1 MISKTDLSG
10 KFAYDTKGLDQ
21 LRSSSRQD
29 SPEALKGTAQQF
41 EALFLN
47 MVMKSMRD
55 ATPHESPFSSEQEKM
70 LTGMLDQQLSQ
81 TMAKR
86 GVGLADTLVLQLS
99 KTMSA
104 KPAADTSKVVGGTPP
119 AGDNGLAAAK
129 GAATSPAALNAE
141 GAVAAGPAA
150 ASNPVGTVSNAQN
163 NARMHAGN
171 AAWASN
177 HVSNPGTAAP
187 ASLTG
192 TAHAVN
198 AAGSGNALNINS
210 FANADNGTTGAASV
224 STPAVS
230 RAPAGQ
236 MSPQAAARQA
246 VLNGQA
252 PASLL
257 EARAAWAAAGKAIAA
272 SGQQNGNAMGISGT
286 GSAAAAQAGTLDV
299 NAVLAQQQSRIAQLA
314 DELANASGDE
324 SGFKPFLPGRLGNQ
338 AALYLDNKN
347 LDRAMKIDPDAGKL
361 SNADYDALAF
371 ASGKRQSEHVRA
383 FQQKV
388 GHHAEAASRETGIPA
403 KFMLGQAAL
412 ESGWGKREIIAAD
425 GSKSH
430 NLFGIKA
437 TPGWK
442 GKTVDAITTEYVNGV
457 PQARREKFRVYDSYA
472 EGFRDYAR
480 LLTKNPRYENVI
492 SRSQDASSFA
502 KGLQRAGYATDPHY
516 ATKLTRIINQNLI

>member
-21 LRSSSRQD
+21 LRTSARQD

-70 LTGMLDQQLSQ
+70 MTGMLDQQLSQ

-99 KTMSA
+99 KTLSA
-104 KPAADTSKVVGGTPP
+104 KPGSEASKAAPDALSSNNS
-119 AGDNGLAAAK
+119 ANGSGSTANGASAAAK
-129 GAATSPAALNAE
+129 SAANAGASGAAVNPASRQAALNAANGLYE
-141 GAVAAGPAA
+141 ARTGASA
-150 ASNPVGTVSNAQN
+150 
-163 NARMHAGN
+163 N

-177 HVSNPGTAAP
+177 TNTGNAQT
-187 ASLTG
+187 TG
-192 TAHAVN
+192 TSNVSGAAHGN
-198 AAGSGNALNINS
+198 GAGSNA
-210 FANADNGTTGAASV
+210 G
-224 STPAVS
+224 
-230 RAPAGQ
+230 
-236 MSPQAAARQA
+236 
-246 VLNGQA
+246 
-252 PASLL
+252 
-257 EARAAWAAAGKAIAA
+257 
-272 SGQQNGNAMGISGT
+272 
-286 GSAAAAQAGTLDV
+286 
-299 NAVLAQQQSRIAQLA
+299 QQSRIAALA
-314 DELANASGDE
+314 NELANSNMDGE
-324 SGFKPFLPGRLGNQ
+324 NGFRPFLPGRLGNQ

-347 LDRAMKIDPDAGKL
+347 LDAAAKIDPEAGKL
-361 SNADYDALAF
+361 SNADYDALAA
-371 ASGKRQSEHVRA
+371 ASGRKQPDHVRA
-383 FQQKV
+383 FQQRL

-437 TPGWK
+437 TAGWK
-442 GKTVDAITTEYVNGV
+442 GKTTDAMTTEYVNGV
-457 PQARREKFRVYDSYA
+457 PTIRREKFRVYDSYG
-472 EGFRDYAR
+472 EGFRDYAK
-480 LLTKNPRYENVI
+480 LLSKNPRYENVI
-492 SRSQDASSFA
+492 NRSQDASSFA

-516 ATKLTRIINQNLI
+516 ATKLTKIINQNLI

>member
-21 LRSSSRQD
+21 LRTSSRQD

-104 KPAADTSKVVGGTPP
+104 KPGADGSKVIEGT
-119 AGDNGLAAAK
+119 AATTENGLAAGKDA
-129 GAATSPAALNAE
+129 
-141 GAVAAGPAA
+141 AA
-150 ASNPVGTVSNAQN
+150 ASASAVSQAKT
-163 NARMHAGN
+163 HSGN

-177 HVSNPGTAAP
+177 HVSSPSAPVP
-187 ASLTG
+187 ASLTTASGVNGANSLNG
-192 TAHAVN
+192 TSTANIAN
-198 AAGSGNALNINS
+198 AANGS
-210 FANADNGTTGAASV
+210 AASG
-224 STPAVS
+224 STQASS
-230 RAPAGQ
+230 RSAAGQ

-257 EARAAWAAAGKAIAA
+257 EARAAWAAAGKAIA
-272 SGQQNGNAMGISGT
+272 GQQSGST
-286 GSAAAAQAGTLDV
+286 PAQSGAFDV

-314 DELANASGDE
+314 DELANANGSE

-347 LDRAMKIDPDAGKL
+347 LDRALKIDPDAGKL
-361 SNADYDALAF
+361 SNADYDALAA

-472 EGFRDYAR
+472 EGFRDYAK